1 MFANVFYAGLV
12 TLPHIRSLLF
22 PLPLFVSFTIFRMPS
37 EVNKKNMLFVRNFA
51 ILKSFLNRRD
61 FHFLYIL
68 KWSQKFQICFFFFL
82 SNTKVHKFCFL
93 LMILFSVTSAF
104 FRILFKIKPTQRR
117 SLSDSLKS
125 KVPQLILY
133 MRCYFSQEC
142 HKTTWITPF

>member
-68 KWSQKFQICFFFFL
+68 KWSQKFQICFFFFSL
-82 SNTKVHKFCFL
+82 TQKYTNSAFCSWYFFL
-93 LMILFSVTSAF
+93 LPQLFSGFSSKSNPHNEDLFLILWKARSHNWFYIWVVT
-104 FRILFKIKPTQRR
+104 
-117 SLSDSLKS
+117 SLKS
-125 KVPQLILY
+125 ATRQ
-133 MRCYFSQEC
+133 
-142 HKTTWITPF
+142 HG